1 MTANLSYAQLE
12 GVWDQAA
19 AGTPYAGT
27 NASPVPGA
35 TWDELMAAIAEAES
49 RGNQTAENTTDNS
62 GKQTSWG
69 LWQISLGNHNAP
81 APNWSDPVENADLAI
96 GKLQSQGLGAWG
108 TYDTGA
114 YKSFLSTSTPAVT
127 TSDTG
132 GGSGSP
138 YSNVQWWN
146 PVSWLNVPGDAAA
159 STAQTVTTDITHA
172 AAIALAV
179 IAGLGIIGL
188 GLARATHA
196 REHAENFADDVQ
208 QRGAQVASVA
218 AIAA

>member
-1 MTANLSYAQLE
+1 MTDLTYAQLE

-19 AGTPYAGT
+19 AGTPYAGSGP
-27 NASPVPGA
+27 SPVPGA
-35 TWDELMAAIAEAES
+35 TWDQLMAAIAEAES
-49 RGNQTAENTTDNS
+49 SGNPTADNATDNGGRQS
-62 GKQTSWG
+62 SFG
-69 LWQISLGNHNAP
+69 LWQISTGTHTPP
-81 APNWSDPVENADLAI
+81 ASNWSDPVENADLAI
-96 GKLQSQGLGAWG
+96 AKLQSQGLGAWG

-114 YKSFLSTSTPAVT
+114 YRSHLSTSTPPDSSGAG
-127 TSDTG
+127 S
-132 GGSGSP
+132 GSGSP

-159 STAQTVTTDITHA
+159 STAQNITTDITKA

-196 REHAENFADDVQ
+196 REHAENVADTVQ

-218 AIAA
+218 ALAA